1 MKSKQKPLVKE
12 TTKHSNLV
20 STDSFPDEV
29 TEEENDDW
37 REHWKQMPEFSNEEK
52 SPFKNIMCIQSAR

>member
-12 TTKHSNLV
+12 TTKYSNLV

-52 SPFKNIMCIQSAR
+52 APFKTLCIQSAR